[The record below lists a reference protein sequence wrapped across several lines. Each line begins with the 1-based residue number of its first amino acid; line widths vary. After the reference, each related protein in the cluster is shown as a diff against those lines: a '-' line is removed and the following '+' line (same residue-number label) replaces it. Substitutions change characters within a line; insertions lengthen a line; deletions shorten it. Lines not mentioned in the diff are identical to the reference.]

1 MIKAYLAGSIFY
13 EKDVMYNRHLC
24 ELIRRAVPGINLYSP
39 VENTEINDK
48 TKFADSKM
56 IYYGDYKR
64 LQETDIL
71 IAVIDGDVC
80 PVGTAVEIG
89 IFSELANQDKHKKIV
104 ALFTD
109 SRDGY
114 KTMIPEKVEI
124 MKKEIAESQFSYTNL
139 FLVGTIKTHG
149 VLVNNTDDMCRWVKE
164 YSKDIELWKD

>member
-1 MIKAYLAGSIFY
+1 MIRAYLAGSIFY

-24 ELIRRAVPGINLYSP
+24 ELIRKAVPDINLYSP
-39 VENTEINDK
+39 VENTEIN
-48 TKFADSKM
+48 SKM

-71 IAVIDGDVC
+71 IAVVDGDVC

-149 VLVNNTDDMCRWVKE
+149 VLVNNTDDMCRWVRE
-164 YSKDIELWKD
+164 YSEGGNL